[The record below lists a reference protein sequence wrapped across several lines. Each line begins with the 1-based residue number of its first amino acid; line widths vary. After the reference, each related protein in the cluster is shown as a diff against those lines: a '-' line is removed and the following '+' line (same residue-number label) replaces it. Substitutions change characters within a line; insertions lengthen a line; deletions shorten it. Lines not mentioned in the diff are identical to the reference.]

1 MAKII
6 PFEEYRD
13 KYQDYEQAH
22 AATMEQLEEVS
33 ADLIQSAIDLAVAGV
48 WRDWDKD
55 MPEGSVFEFD
65 PEMLLECGDPVVVGV
80 MRVWETL
87 QDVLGSES
95 E

>member
-13 KYQDYEQAH
+13 KYQDYEQAL
-22 AATMEQLEEVS
+22 AATTEQLEEVS

-55 MPEGSVFEFD
+55 MPEGSIFEFD
-65 PEMLLECGDPVVVGV
+65 PEMLLESGDPVVVGI

-87 QDVLGSES
+87 QDVLGTEAD
-95 E
+95 